1 MTTPAARR
9 LRTFAEGDA
18 AELSPLYQSLAASA
32 AEDPEVASLLGD
44 RDPEL
49 LFAAAHRLLAAE
61 PIHPLSAYYQT
72 LGGAS
77 GPDDRSWPMFRE
89 FVLERADRVR
99 GLVAERVPRVDDVRK
114 AALVYP
120 AVALAAKQARTPVGL
135 LAVGSCAG
143 MLLLLDKFGYRYQT
157 ASAGQVV
164 VGPVK
169 APLGLHCVLGG
180 EPPALPKK
188 VAVKAKVGLDR
199 APVDTDDL
207 DEFAWLEACVW
218 ADQPERVRWLGVAAP
233 MLGKERPELV
243 TGDPVD
249 DLATAAVHV
258 PEELP
263 LVVVNS
269 GLALG
274 DRWPAYVAALAG
286 LAASRPLWW
295 VSDEPY
301 GHGLDQLLPDRG
313 DLTGEP
319 GGGVLALVRWS
330 GGRADA
336 RALARTG
343 RHGQRLEWLPPFG

>member
-1 MTTPAARR
+1 MTTHAAAR

-32 AEDPEVASLLGD
+32 AEDPEVAALLGD
-44 RDPEL
+44 REPEL

-77 GPDDRSWPMFRE
+77 GPDDRLWPMFRE
-89 FVLERADRVR
+89 FVLERAGRVR
-99 GLVAERVPRVDDVRK
+99 ELVAERALRVDDVRK

-135 LAVGSCAG
+135 LTVGSCAG
-143 MLLLLDKFGYRYQT
+143 MLLLLDRFGYRYQT
-157 ASAGQVV
+157 GAAGQVV
-164 VGPVK
+164 VGPAK
-169 APLGLHCVLGG
+169 TPLGLHCVLGG

-188 VAVKAKVGLDR
+188 VAVKAKAGLDP
-199 APVDTDDL
+199 APVDADDP

-218 ADQPERVRWLGVAAP
+218 ADQPERVRWLGVAAM
-233 MLGKERPELV
+233 MLAKERPELV
-243 TGDPVD
+243 AGDPVD
-249 DLATAAVHV
+249 DLATAAAHV

-269 GLALG
+269 GLELG
-274 DRWPAYVAALAG
+274 DRWGAYVDALAG

-295 VSDEPY
+295 VGNEPY
-301 GHGLDQLLPDRG
+301 AHGLAQVLPGRG
-313 DLTGEP
+313 DLSGEH
-319 GGGVLALVRWS
+319 GGGVLAMVTWS

-343 RHGQRLEWLPPFG
+343 RHGQRLEWLPPTG